1 MVISDAENLLLYL
14 LAFLMSSL
22 GECLFKNFAY
32 ILIGF
37 FLNYMNSL
45 YILDVVQLLSCDWL
59 CDPMDCSMPGSSAL
73 HCLLEFAQIL

>member
-37 FLNYMNSL
+37 F
-45 YILDVVQLLSCDWL
+45 
-59 CDPMDCSMPGSSAL
+59 
-73 HCLLEFAQIL
+73 F